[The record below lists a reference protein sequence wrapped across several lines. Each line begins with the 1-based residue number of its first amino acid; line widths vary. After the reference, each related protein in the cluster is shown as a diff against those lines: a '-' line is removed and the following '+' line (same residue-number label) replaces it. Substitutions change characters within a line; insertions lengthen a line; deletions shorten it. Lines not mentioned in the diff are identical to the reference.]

1 MLRQL
6 DSPLEM
12 CGFGIS
18 YGISRKYRQIW
29 VLVLY
34 LNQNSGFGRTLD
46 T

>member
-6 DSPLEM
+6 DSPFEM
-12 CGFGIS
+12 GGIGIS
-18 YGISRKYRQIW
+18 YGISLKYQQIW